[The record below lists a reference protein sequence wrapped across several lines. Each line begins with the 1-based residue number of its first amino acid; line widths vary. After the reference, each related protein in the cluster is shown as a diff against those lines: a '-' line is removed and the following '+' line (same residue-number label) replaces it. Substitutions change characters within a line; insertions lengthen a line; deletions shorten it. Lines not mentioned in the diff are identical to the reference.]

1 MCTTVLKTF
10 CSKQVPACQ
19 APICA
24 KTKTN
29 FPEMRTVNGSTTVL
43 LCLLIKQ
50 QIRSVFFFY
59 FASLYT
65 VQDTEVTVSYA
76 HRKGIWESGGGAPHI
91 LHLGT
96 RWGAFP
102 NYPLEPTVLRRYTKC
117 RSHLK
122 ILSILHVISIP
133 TVENYKMHDT
143 KITSTGITLTHI

>member
-1 MCTTVLKTF
+1 MYHCFKNFLFQT
-10 CSKQVPACQ
+10 SACLPSTYLRQNKDQFSRNADRKWLHYRLTLSLDQ
-19 APICA
+19 AANTIC
-24 KTKTN
+24 
-29 FPEMRTVNGSTTVL
+29 
-43 LCLLIKQ
+43 
-50 QIRSVFFFY
+50 FFFY